1 MIKRALEKRDLYDGV
16 FYTLALHEISA
27 RRYARKMMKKYNKE
41 LNALIEKAYNNELD
55 QLLY

>member
-1 MIKRALEKRDLYDGV
+1 
-16 FYTLALHEISA
+16 
-27 RRYARKMMKKYNKE
+27 MKKYNKE